1 MRTTVRLDSELIE
14 RLKERARKDGVSV
27 TRALN
32 RALRE
37 GLRAPGQVRPRRER
51 YREHPLPLGPAKVDL
66 TKALALAAALE
77 DEEIIRE
84 LSLGK

>member
-1 MRTTVRLDSELIE
+1 MRTTVRLDNELAE
-14 RLKERARKDGVSV
+14 QLQARARKDKVSM

-37 GLRAPGQVRPRRER
+37 GLRASSQPKSRRKR
-51 YREHPLPLGPAKVDL
+51 YREHPLPMGPAKVDL

-77 DEEIIRE
+77 DEEIVRK
-84 LSLGK
+84 LALGK